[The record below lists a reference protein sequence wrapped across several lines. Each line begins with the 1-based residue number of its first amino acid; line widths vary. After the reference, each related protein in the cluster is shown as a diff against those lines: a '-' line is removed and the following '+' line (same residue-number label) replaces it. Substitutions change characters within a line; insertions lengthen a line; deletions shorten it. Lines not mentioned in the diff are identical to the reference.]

1 MDLGLKG
8 IKAKVCPIL
17 DQFKAC
23 PPEWREKAMKQE
35 MRVKRNVHVGLDGR
49 LASRLR
55 SLDLDLDSGL
65 SLGAGDFDLVQR
77 SNVGHDES
85 LEGQEFELG
94 TVGKKQETT
103 NRAEVEL
110 RSEANVRLFGG
121 LR

>member
-55 SLDLDLDSGL
+55 SLDLDLDGGL

-77 SNVGHDES
+77 SNIGHGEDLVGP
-85 LEGQEFELG
+85 G
-94 TVGKKQETT
+94 
-103 NRAEVEL
+103 
-110 RSEANVRLFGG
+110 
-121 LR
+121 